1 MFFRVVRAGA
11 LLAGLVLSASCEVN
25 GQVELTPLDVDRP
38 RGALYQRL
46 GAEPGITMVVDN
58 FVMRVLGDAR
68 INGYFMGPE
77 VDGVRLKTCLVR
89 QIGALSGGPQ
99 VYPGEGCRDMKAA
112 HQGMQIPMSAFLATS
127 GHLVAALEWAKVGTA
142 DIGVVL
148 NAVRPTCHDIV
159 TGAQG
164 CH

>member
-25 GQVELTPLDVDRP
+25 GQVELTPIDVDRP

-46 GAEPGITMVVDN
+46 GAEPGITAVVGD
-58 FVMRVLGDAR
+58 FVGRVLADAR
-68 INGYFMGPE
+68 INGYFMGP
-77 VDGVRLKTCLVR
+77 GVNGDRLKSCLVR
-89 QIGALSGGPQ
+89 QIGALTGGPQ
-99 VYPGEGCRDMKAA
+99 VYPGEGCRDMKEA
-112 HQGMQIPMSAFLATS
+112 HKGMQIPMSAFRDTS
-127 GHLVAALEWAKVGTA
+127 AHLVAALEAAKVAIA
-142 DIGVVL
+142 DIGLIL

-164 CH
+164 CN